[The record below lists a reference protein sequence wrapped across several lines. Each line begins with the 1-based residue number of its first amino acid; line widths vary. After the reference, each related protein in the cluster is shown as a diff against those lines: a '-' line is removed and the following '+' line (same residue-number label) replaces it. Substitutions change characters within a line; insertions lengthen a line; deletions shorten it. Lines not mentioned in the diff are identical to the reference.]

1 MIMVWGGI
9 FLLGSCIFMLFRII
23 RQNKKRMENL
33 ELFVQA
39 LNHDLKS
46 PINDLKMKLYLIQ
59 KESVAPFSPQ
69 KPESCWILSTNCYK
83 ILLIIKV
90 YM

>member
-1 MIMVWGGI
+1 
-9 FLLGSCIFMLFRII
+9 
-23 RQNKKRMENL
+23 MENL

-69 KPESCWILSTNCYK
+69 QQELYTLAQTKPESCWILSTNCYK